1 MYNAGKKKQK
11 QKNEREVKGY
21 QLSHTMLIPS
31 SEQYLSVVS
40 AFQDVPVVIQLV
52 GHCWA
57 VDLHTR
63 CENHQ
68 LIPLAHLCKHT
79 RSTEHM
85 KDTVSPKQIWMLWH
99 EVVRES
105 KTMKRDGKDDK
116 QDKGWTVGGAS
127 SQHALL
133 FVSITDQYS
142 PLLKKSQH
150 AAFYV
155 RRIWLGA
162 CQWRPAQRNTK
173 TLRSCRWYGHSDHLK
188 YTHVP
193 ACLCLPK
200 CSYFEDEV
208 WWRARSHCG
217 SEDPIVVRVDQC
229 LVQVQNQNL
238 PLYCI

>member
-1 MYNAGKKKQK
+1 MYNAGKKN
-11 QKNEREVKGY
+11 KNRKIREESKDKAFIHAVY
-21 QLSHTMLIPS
+21 TS

-40 AFQDVPVVIQLV
+40 AFQDVPVIIQLV

-57 VDLHTR
+57 VDLHTG

-85 KDTVSPKQIWMLWH
+85 KVTVSPKQIWMLWH

-105 KTMKRDGKDDK
+105 RTKKRDGKDDK
-116 QDKGWTVGGAS
+116 QDKERTVDGAS

-133 FVSITDQYS
+133 FISITDQYS

-150 AAFYV
+150 VAFYV

-162 CQWRPAQRNTK
+162 CQWRPAQRNTER
-173 TLRSCRWYGHSDHLK
+173 LGSRRWYGNSDYLK

-193 ACLCLPK
+193 ACLYLPK

-217 SEDPIVVRVDQC
+217 SEDPIMVRVDQC